1 MKELEKNL
9 EATGGVPAEA
19 ELAAINRFAKSP
31 LRAEE
36 VYTFSLRLCDNEVD
50 RDWERFDTAALN
62 TLGDLFVGKSGIFDH
77 QWTAEGQT
85 ARIYRTE
92 MVREGAQVTA
102 VGDGYCWLKAWA
114 YLLRTEKNADL
125 IAEIEGGI
133 KREVSVGCSV
143 ARRVCSICGAEG
155 GTCQHTPGQRY
166 GEQLCYLELRDPT
179 DAYEWSF
186 VAVPAQRKA
195 GVLKRYGH
203 ENQGMAQLRAQAEL
217 GRKYLNSILV
227 LVVTL
232 AIVIPVVCC
241 AAYAIARTNFR
252 FKKGIYFY
260 LLLGVCIPTGVLAIP
275 IFSVALKFGLVN
287 TYWGMILFGA
297 AQCMAFGTFL
307 LRSFFISLPR
317 GLEEAAMIDGC
328 TRFQSFIHVILPL
341 AKPGIMTLVIYDGIT
356 IWNEYLLANVLLRD
370 AEKMTLP
377 LGMKAFMDKYVTDYP
392 QLFAALVIVTIP
404 MLIIY
409 FFAQKSFIEGMTA
422 GSVKQ

>member
-92 MVREGAQVTA
+92 VVREPAQATA
-102 VGDGYCWLKAWA
+102 AGDGYCWLKAWA

-217 GRKYLNSILV
+217 GRKYLRELRRE
-227 LVVTL
+227 VTRL
-232 AIVIPVVCC
+232 AMLADDSMDGGALAKAAEHLEEPELLELKRVYGAQAARRFPPVPQL
-241 AAYAIARTNFR
+241 RSR
-252 FKKGIYFY
+252 
-260 LLLGVCIPTGVLAIP
+260 
-275 IFSVALKFGLVN
+275 
-287 TYWGMILFGA
+287 GA
-297 AQCMAFGTFL
+297 AKTEDETEFL
-307 LRSFFISLPR
+307 I
-317 GLEEAAMIDGC
+317 
-328 TRFQSFIHVILPL
+328 
-341 AKPGIMTLVIYDGIT
+341 
-356 IWNEYLLANVLLRD
+356 
-370 AEKMTLP
+370 
-377 LGMKAFMDKYVTDYP
+377 
-392 QLFAALVIVTIP
+392 
-404 MLIIY
+404 
-409 FFAQKSFIEGMTA
+409 
-422 GSVKQ
+422 

>member
-186 VAVPAQRKA
+186 VAVPAQRAAGVVKQFEGGLPVDYEKQLESAGKEGLHLTGHQARALLGLVKEWKEQASWGRSYRERLQGEVLKYSAILQPDLPRAVMESAIKGLSVGELAQMAQTYEKMAGERLPLKPQLAPEFSREKA
-195 GVLKRYGH
+195 GEQNG
-203 ENQGMAQLRAQAEL
+203 E
-217 GRKYLNSILV
+217 
-227 LVVTL
+227 
-232 AIVIPVVCC
+232 
-241 AAYAIARTNFR
+241 FR
-252 FKKGIYFY
+252 I
-260 LLLGVCIPTGVLAIP
+260 
-275 IFSVALKFGLVN
+275 
-287 TYWGMILFGA
+287 
-297 AQCMAFGTFL
+297 
-307 LRSFFISLPR
+307 
-317 GLEEAAMIDGC
+317 
-328 TRFQSFIHVILPL
+328 
-341 AKPGIMTLVIYDGIT
+341 
-356 IWNEYLLANVLLRD
+356 
-370 AEKMTLP
+370 
-377 LGMKAFMDKYVTDYP
+377 
-392 QLFAALVIVTIP
+392 
-404 MLIIY
+404 
-409 FFAQKSFIEGMTA
+409 
-422 GSVKQ
+422 